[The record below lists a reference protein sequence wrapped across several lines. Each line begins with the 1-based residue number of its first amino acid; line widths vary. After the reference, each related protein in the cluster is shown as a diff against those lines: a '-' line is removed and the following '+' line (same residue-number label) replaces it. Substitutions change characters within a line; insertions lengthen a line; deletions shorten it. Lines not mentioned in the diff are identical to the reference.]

1 MITTSSTASEINDVS
16 SESGMCHSTDY
27 FSKLSGNA
35 KRTECKL
42 SMLHLQVQQQI
53 DELNTLLRSC
63 EIVEALKASKEHL
76 TLAVK

>member
-1 MITTSSTASEINDVS
+1 MITTTDTASEINDAS
-16 SESGMCHSTDY
+16 SETGMCQSIDY
-27 FSKLSGNA
+27 FSKLFGDA

-63 EIVEALKASKEHL
+63 EIVKALEASKEHL
-76 TLAVK
+76 TSAVK